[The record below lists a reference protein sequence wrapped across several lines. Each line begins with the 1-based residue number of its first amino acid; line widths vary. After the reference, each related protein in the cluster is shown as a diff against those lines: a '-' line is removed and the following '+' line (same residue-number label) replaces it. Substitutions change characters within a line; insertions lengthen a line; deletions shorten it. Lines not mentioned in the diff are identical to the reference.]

1 MKYFF
6 NKTSDSMFNK
16 GQSRGA
22 YDVSHKSFNFVV
34 CVDNADPLRLGRIR
48 GVSPFGGG
56 TTGSRKND
64 PTVADASRD
73 ENGNK
78 VIPWSKD
85 DPYLFNSLLPYN
97 LNVIPMV
104 KELFTAFSQQ
114 SPSSRN

>member
-1 MKYFF
+1 MKYYFQ
-6 NKTSDSMFNK
+6 KSDDSMFSK

-22 YDVSHKSFNFVV
+22 YDVSHKAFTFVV

-78 VIPWSKD
+78 VIP
-85 DPYLFNSLLPYN
+85 
-97 LNVIPMV
+97 V
-104 KELFTAFSQQ
+104 E
-114 SPSSRN
+114 